1 MKTFRYRLYP
11 TQEQAEAIR
20 RTAGCVRYVYN
31 GLLNDYKAQ
40 YNEWKK
46 NGKPKEHAPKLKE
59 VTFLKETAPFL
70 SEVDS
75 LEIGRASCRER
86 V

>member
-11 TQEQAEAIR
+11 TQEQADAIR
-20 RTAGCVRYVYN
+20 RTVGCVRYVYN

-46 NGKPKEHAPKLKE
+46 NGKPKESVPKLKE
-59 VTFLKETAPFL
+59 VTFLKETAPL
-70 SEVDS
+70 PLRSGQPCACQ
-75 LEIGRASCRER
+75 L
-86 V
+86 